1 MPSFLPL
8 IVNSGAAQIQELPAG
23 DDLDLASSNIANAV
37 NVTAT
42 GNVSG
47 GNLVTAG
54 VVSATGNVTGGNLT
68 TAGVVTATGDVTGG
82 NLTTAGL
89 VSATGNV
96 SGGNLTT
103 TGVVTATGNV
113 SGANLVLSGNIVD
126 SGALSLVT
134 ASSGNVSLAPNG
146 TNVLVVTTTGA
157 NITGTLNATGNANVG
172 NLSIAGTLVGNST
185 IGIDAVSIANVQASL
200 KVGTNARERITISAT
215 AAANTINYDVI
226 DQGVLYYTA
235 NATSNWTINLRGNST
250 ITLDQYL
257 AAGESITVAFLATN
271 GATAYYQNNFQIN
284 ASNVTPKWQ
293 GASAPTGGAANN
305 IDVYVIN
312 AIKTGANAF
321 TVLESVT
328 KFG

>member
-1 MPSFLPL
+1 MPSYLPL
-8 IVNSGAAQIQELPAG
+8 IVNAGAGQIQELPAG
-23 DDLDLASSNIANAV
+23 DDLNIANANIANAV
-37 NVTAT
+37 NITAT

-47 GNLVTAG
+47 GNL
-54 VVSATGNVTGGNLT
+54 
-68 TAGVVTATGDVTGG
+68 
-82 NLTTAGL
+82 
-89 VSATGNV
+89 
-96 SGGNLTT
+96 
-103 TGVVTATGNV
+103 
-113 SGANLVLSGNIVD
+113 
-126 SGALSLVT
+126 
-134 ASSGNVSLAPNG
+134 
-146 TNVLVVTTTGA
+146 
-157 NITGTLNATGNANVG
+157 TLTGNAAIG
-172 NLSIAGTLVGNST
+172 LNST
-185 IGIDAVSIANVQASL
+185 SIANVQASL

-235 NATSNWTINLRGNST
+235 NASANWTLNLRANST

-257 AAGESITVAFLATN
+257 ATGESITVAFLATN
-271 GATAYYQNNFQIN
+271 GATPYYQSNFQVD

-293 GASAPTGGAANN
+293 GAVAPTSGNANN